1 MTAQIGDI
9 YKYGKKEY
17 RIVAMS
23 AGMPFNPKYY
33 GLEPHP
39 SSTACYRGYW
49 CEYSVDDEK
58 LVLKNMYMFNMDD
71 NYPPLNG
78 IEVAPQEYEE
88 CWGSKPGMKG
98 IQKITVPAYMG
109 HRAYKELNMLIPY
122 TGKILLGDGF
132 MHEYYIHMGFQRAW
146 AYKKLIEFVFD
157 EVGFNR
163 MEAKHDVR
171 NPHSGG
177 VMKKCGMTFEG
188 TLRQVGL
195 NRNNE
200 FFSCDLYSILRSEWD
215 KKKNTKAI
223 KRSDG

>member
-132 MHEYYIHMGFQRAW
+132 MREYYIHMGFQRAW

-157 EVGFNR
+157 EGIAVECNDLSHI
-163 MEAKHDVR
+163 AKVQR
-171 NPHSGG
+171 QTMKEQNENPQYPDENISKF
-177 VMKKCGMTFEG
+177 VEDS
-188 TLRQVGL
+188 
-195 NRNNE
+195 
-200 FFSCDLYSILRSEWD
+200 FSLDYED
-215 KKKNTKAI
+215 KVWWE
-223 KRSDG
+223 